1 MTVNVPLCSETVNL
15 FLLLSGSNDVVLSKT
30 SNVSGAVLQQER
42 SKSKSVSVF
51 LGMMT
56 VVFLKSIVGVSHA

>member
-1 MTVNVPLCSETVNL
+1 M
-15 FLLLSGSNDVVLSKT
+15 VLSKT